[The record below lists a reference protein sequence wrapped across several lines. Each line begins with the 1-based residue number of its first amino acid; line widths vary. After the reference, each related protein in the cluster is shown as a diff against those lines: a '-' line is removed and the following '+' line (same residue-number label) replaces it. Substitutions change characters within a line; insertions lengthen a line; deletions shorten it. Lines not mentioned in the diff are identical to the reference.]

1 MLTVINVP
9 EREISKIDVGSGAKV
24 TVDALAG
31 EEFAGRVVRISPIL
45 DPQTRTAPVEIELE
59 NIGEHLKAEMFARVD
74 LNLATER
81 EALLVPRDALVYRNE
96 RQGVF
101 LVDAETARFQPVT
114 TGLTEG
120 DLVEIVEGVGDR
132 DVVVSRGANL
142 LQNGDPIQ
150 VMSSAGE

>member
-1 MLTVINVP
+1 MRVFP
-9 EREISKIDVGSGAKV
+9 SSSAKV

-59 NIGEHLKAEMFARVD
+59 NAGEHLKAEMFARVD

-81 EALLVPRDALVYRNE
+81 EVLLVPRDALVYRND
-96 RQGVF
+96 RQGLFVI
-101 LVDAETARFQPVT
+101 DGETARFQPVA

-120 DLVEIVEGVGDR
+120 DMVEIVEGVTEQDI
-132 DVVVSRGANL
+132 VVSRGANL
-142 LQNGDPIQ
+142 LQNGDRVQ
-150 VMSSAGE
+150 VLSPEGD